1 MTCPACEAR
10 QELDP
15 TAIEP
20 PGHGYRYFVR
30 VGNAN
35 VELVGCTQHVA
46 ELVDELNRARRA
58 S

>member
-10 QELDP
+10 QETTRP
-15 TAIEP
+15 A
-20 PGHGYRYFVR
+20 GRYFVR

-46 ELVDELNRARRA
+46 ELVDELNRARA
-58 S
+58 TS